1 MPSKNILH
9 NDIRIFKSK
18 PDGPVVEVSNTA
30 MTFPALERRTVPSK
44 APLANNI
51 SIHLHEFLKQQGFT
65 FGVITEDWLHLL
77 SFIATICNVRSV
89 YLMLKSNNFCE
100 ESPVTEKP

>member
-51 SIHLHEFLKQQGFT
+51 SIHLHEFLKQQGVETHFAERA
-65 FGVITEDWLHLL
+65 GKQEQAVYETEHLPFDL
-77 SFIATICNVRSV
+77 VLRNIAAGDFRRCDRRA
-89 YLMLKSNNFCE
+89 
-100 ESPVTEKP
+100 